1 MNKWTD
7 TIMAGFVLIAT
18 LMILPFV
25 LLANVWRYV
34 NRRRPG
40 QRGS

>member
-7 TIMAGFVLIAT
+7 TIMGGFVLILT

-34 NRRRPG
+34 KSRGPG
-40 QRGS
+40 QRES